1 MSRIV
6 VEGGRLRIGERLIQ
20 EALITPGQLEEALQ
34 RQQQTG
40 GKVVATLIAL
50 GHLEQG
56 DFLKFL
62 ARQPGIASIHLSGY
76 SIPFEFLKLVP
87 AEFARKHEVIPM
99 DILGSELTVGMAC
112 PLDVTVI
119 RELERLTGMR
129 VSALLVAPEAIQSA
143 LLKYYSDGPTS
154 SSGTRD
160 WAVVA
165 PPALPTEPDLQH
177 VSVSLTLESVMALV
191 RGVSSLPAMP
201 ETVQRVQA
209 AVEDPAMGAADVAE
223 ILKRDP
229 ALSAKI
235 ISLANAPVH
244 GIRHR
249 IDSIEAATAM
259 LGLREVYTVTVA
271 AAVVNRLAGS
281 SAFDY
286 AAHWRRSADCGS
298 LAKILARA
306 TGKNF
311 GSGVYAAGLLHDI
324 GRAVFAEVAPGPY
337 GDLDHAV
344 TDDTLV
350 RAEHEVFGISHPEVG
365 FVVATNW
372 ALPAP
377 ISESIRFH
385 QQPERAQ
392 DFPELVQL
400 IALASQL
407 TDHLELPEVMP
418 LERCLPAALDFGIE
432 EHRLT
437 GILDIARALRS
448 ASNE

>member
-6 VEGGRLRIGERLIQ
+6 TEGGRLRIGERLIQ
-20 EALITPGQLEEALQ
+20 ESMITSEQLDEALQ
-34 RQQQTG
+34 QQQKTG
-40 GKVVATLIAL
+40 AKIVATLIAL
-50 GHLEQG
+50 GHLAQG
-56 DFLKFL
+56 DFLNFL
-62 ARQPGIASIHLSGY
+62 ARQPGIASIQLSGY
-76 SIPFEFLKLVP
+76 SIPAPIVQLVP
-87 AEFARKHEVIPM
+87 AEFARTHEVIPM
-99 DILGSELTVGMAC
+99 DTMGSVLTAGMAF
-112 PLDVTVI
+112 PLDATVI
-119 RELERLTGMR
+119 RELEVLTKFR
-129 VSALLVAPEAIQSA
+129 VKALLVAPEAIQAA
-143 LLKYYSDGPTS
+143 LDKYYPAPGSHA
-154 SSGTRD
+154 SGTRD
-160 WAVVA
+160 WSVSAPQPSAV
-165 PPALPTEPDLQH
+165 DLQR
-177 VSVSLTLESVMALV
+177 VAATLTFESVMALV

-201 ETVQRVQA
+201 EAVQQVQA

-244 GIRHR
+244 GIRNR

-281 SAFDY
+281 STFDY
-286 AAHWRRSADCGS
+286 AAHWRRSAVCGS

-306 TGKNF
+306 AGKDF

-324 GRAVFAEVAPGPY
+324 GRVVLAEVAPGPY
-337 GDLDHAV
+337 GALDHDLNDEA
-344 TDDTLV
+344 LV
-350 RAEHEVFGISHPEVG
+350 RAEHDIFGISHPEVG

-377 ISESIRFH
+377 ISESIRYH
-385 QQPERAQ
+385 RQPERAR
-392 DFPELVQL
+392 DFPETVHL

-407 TDHLELPEVMP
+407 TDHIEIPEAMP
-418 LERCLPAALDFGIE
+418 LECCLPAALDFGIE

-437 GILDIARALRS
+437 GILDIARALRN
-448 ASNE
+448 AGNE

>member
-6 VEGGRLRIGERLIQ
+6 AEGGRLRIGERLIQ
-20 EALITPGQLEEALQ
+20 EALITPAQLEEALERQ
-34 RQQQTG
+34 RQTG
-40 GKVVATLIAL
+40 AKIVATLIAL
-50 GHLEQG
+50 GHLEQS
-56 DFLKFL
+56 DFLRFL

-76 SIPFEFLKLVP
+76 SIPFEIIKLVP
-87 AEFARKHEVIPM
+87 AEFARTHEVIPM
-99 DILGSELTVGMAC
+99 DILGSELTVGMTC

-143 LLKYYSDGPTS
+143 LVKYYAEAAKT

-160 WAVVA
+160 WAVVT
-165 PPALPTEPDLQH
+165 PTPSPAEPDLQH
-177 VSVSLTLESVMALV
+177 VSASLTLESVMALV
-191 RGVSSLPAMP
+191 RGVTSLPAMP
-201 ETVQRVQA
+201 EVVQRVQA

-223 ILKRDP
+223 ILKQDP

-244 GIRHR
+244 GIRHQ
-249 IDSIEAATAM
+249 IDSIEGATAM

-281 SAFDY
+281 STFDY
-286 AAHWRRSADCGS
+286 AAHWRRSAVCGS

-337 GDLDHAV
+337 GALNLAMA
-344 TDDTLV
+344 DDALV
-350 RAEHEVFGISHPEVG
+350 RAEHEIFGISHPEVG

-377 ISESIRFH
+377 ICESIRYH
-385 QQPERAQ
+385 QQPDRAG
-392 DFPELVQL
+392 DFTELVQL
-400 IALASQL
+400 IALSSQL
-407 TDHLELPEVMP
+407 TDHLEIPDVMP
-418 LERCLPAALDFGIE
+418 LEYCAPAALNFGIE

-437 GILDIARALRS
+437 GILDVARALRN
-448 ASNE
+448 AIHG